1 MRQQSGPATGD
12 VIRLEG
18 VTKTYQADAP
28 PALGD
33 SGPAAGQGQG
43 GIAPLGSALSVTG
56 APGAPALVVVGYA
69 NSITNTADGWVAP
82 ARSPACGGRAH
93 RPARRRCTGS
103 LGPAATPRSAT
114 ALRAE

>member
-82 ARSPACGGRAH
+82 GEIARLRGPGASAGAQTLYRFARA
-93 RPARRRCTGS
+93 GS
-103 LGPAATPRSAT
+103 YAQVGHGAAG
-114 ALRAE
+114 

>member
-33 SGPAAGQGQG
+33 GGPAAGQGQG

-82 ARSPACGGRAH
+82 GEIARLRGPGASAAGAMLPAGSAARA
-93 RPARRRCTGS
+93 RP
-103 LGPAATPRSAT
+103 AT